1 MPSIPITALQPGM
14 VAAKDVATP
23 EGRIL
28 LHREGV
34 VEPWHI
40 QLFAG
45 LNIASVEIAEV
56 EDQDTAELREKAI
69 DYVQQFF
76 AFVNPDSRPMIE
88 LFTYVVELVTSR
100 LANEGWKLPNPS
112 ELRAENVE
120 HLADV
125 FPMEIVEPKRIVA
138 HESELAS
145 FPDTYFKLRQEIDS
159 PKASV
164 QSLSAL
170 VSQDISLSA
179 KLLKLVNSP
188 MYGYAEPV
196 ESIERAVSLVGI
208 KELSTL
214 ALGVTA
220 INYFQGIPKELID
233 MRAFWRH
240 SIFCGI
246 LAKILAHSLGEKQ
259 VERFF
264 IGGLLHDV
272 GRLILFKKMP
282 YASTEALLYAR
293 TNMVPIVEAERTAF
307 GFIHTDVSTYL
318 LEQWKFP
325 KHLAYLINFHHD
337 PMRAEEPRLAAI
349 IHAADAF
356 ANAVQIAGGGMYI
369 QPEFSDEAWDLLQ
382 FPSGM
387 VRHVMSEFEIQGEA
401 IVQALF

>member
-14 VAAKDVATP
+14 VAAQDVATP
-23 EGRIL
+23 EGRVL
-28 LHREGV
+28 LRREGV

-45 LNIASVEIAEV
+45 LNIAAVEVAEAGDHTRRL
-56 EDQDTAELREKAI
+56 EEAAA
-69 DYVQQFF
+69 YVLEFF

-88 LFTYVVELVTSR
+88 LYTYVAELVATRLEKGWQLPSLAER
-100 LANEGWKLPNPS
+100 LA
-112 ELRAENVE
+112 ENGE
-120 HLADV
+120 HPPDV
-125 FPMEIVEPKRIVA
+125 FPMEIVEPRRIVA

-145 FPDTYFKLRQEIDS
+145 FPDTYRKLREEIDS
-159 PKASV
+159 PRASV

-188 MYGYAEPV
+188 LYGYPEPV
-196 ESIERAVSLVGI
+196 ESIERAISLVGT

-220 INYFQGIPKELID
+220 IDYFQGIPPELVD

-246 LAKILAHSLGEKQ
+246 LAKILAQSLGEEQ

-264 IGGLLHDV
+264 IAGLLHDV

-293 TNMVPIVEAERTAF
+293 TNSVPIVEAERTTF
-307 GFIHTDVSTYL
+307 EFTHTDVSTHL
-318 LEQWKFP
+318 LDQWKFP
-325 KHLAYLINFHHD
+325 EHLSNLINFHHD
-337 PMRAEEPRLAAI
+337 PLAAPAPKLAAI
-349 IHAADAF
+349 IHAADVF
-356 ANAVQIAGGGMYI
+356 ANAVQIAGGSLYLL
-369 QPEFSDEAWDLLQ
+369 PPFNDEAWNLLQ
-382 FPSGM
+382 FPKDM
-387 VRHVMSEFEIQGEA
+387 VRRIMAEFEIQGEQ
-401 IVQALF
+401 IVQAIFN